1 VQGDRL
7 RAARALAD
15 ATLSTVLLKGSGTII
30 ATPGCL
36 ASINATGD
44 ARLATAGS
52 GDVLAGWLGGW
63 WSAHANA
70 TSPHAVAQ
78 AAAWLHGAALAHGPL
93 TGPLRASLLIEAMV
107 QARDAL
113 HG

>member
-1 VQGDRL
+1 
-7 RAARALAD
+7 
-15 ATLSTVLLKGSGTII
+15 
-30 ATPGCL
+30 
-36 ASINATGD
+36 
-44 ARLATAGS
+44 
-52 GDVLAGWLGGW
+52 
-63 WSAHANA
+63 
-70 TSPHAVAQ
+70 VAQ